1 MLESRSAYGYYGEGH
16 GATGEKPPK
25 EHYTMEKFHFL
36 VDWHHPMISK
46 KVDIMAKNF
55 KNAERNV
62 KAWAKHDGGTFL
74 GEDPDFISINH
85 FYDHE

>member
-16 GATGEKPPK
+16 GATGETPPKK
-25 EHYTMEKFHFL
+25 EHYTMDTFHFL
-36 VDWHHPMISK
+36 VDWHDDFFSK
-46 KVDIMAKNF
+46 RVTITAKNF

-62 KAWAKHDGGTFL
+62 KAWAKREGGTFL

-85 FYDHE
+85 YND